1 MNNEMKSKNSDIIE
15 KIPFIFFFCRT
26 HWQSVLNKP
35 KLIFDC
41 GYSHEMTSRENKET
55 AKQLTYCF
63 GLNRS
68 HATPFVLHFCNM
80 NQESWLWSRL
90 LNSMPSLTK
99 RQLPVQIHPENYVD
113 LFPHDKIVVL
123 TPDAPT
129 VLREYNP
136 DMHYVISAIVDRG
149 DRKPLTLA
157 RAKQYGIQTARLPL
171 ESYRTCRV
179 NKTLTLDQV
188 MQVMLEIK
196 YSGDWH
202 RAFQYVAKR
211 KFV

>member
-1 MNNEMKSKNSDIIE
+1 MRSIRIDC
-15 KIPFIFFFCRT
+15 FFFLQKRT
-26 HWQSVLNKP
+26 IFHFSALWQLVLDKP

-41 GYSHEMTSRENKET
+41 GFSHQMTSRENKET

-68 HATPFVLHFCNM
+68 HHTPFVLHYCNM
-80 NQESWLWSRL
+80 NYQGWLWSRL
-90 LNSMPSLTK
+90 DSAMPTLTK
-99 RQLPVQIHPENYVD
+99 RRLPVQIHTDDYMNI
-113 LFPHDKIVVL
+113 FPKEKLVVL

-129 VLREYNP
+129 ALRQYNP
-136 DMHYVISAIVDRG
+136 DDYYVISAIVDRG
-149 DRKPLTLA
+149 DTKPLTLA
-157 RAKQYGIQTARLPL
+157 KTKQFDIRTARLPL

-179 NKTLTLDQV
+179 NKTLTLDQM
-188 MQVMLEIK
+188 MQVMLEVK
-196 YSGDWH
+196 YSGDWQ